1 MGPGFPEKRWGLSC
15 RGPGTHI
22 LGSATQQNI
31 AAGPLPLH
39 LAKGGGDQGIFEE
52 EEGPRVVK
60 NEDVVLGGQ
69 EAAVAMG
76 QHGGYSLAEAAAAAP
91 KCLEIQALRVCRR
104 EGEGGLRGR
113 GGTREMKQSMGKQEF
128 SMDGCLAPPHP
139 QAWGKTPSKGHVES
153 SEDT

>member
-15 RGPGTHI
+15 WGPGTHI
-22 LGSATQQNI
+22 LGSVTQHNI
-31 AAGPLPLH
+31 AAGPL
-39 LAKGGGDQGIFEE
+39 LAKGGGDQGIFQEE
-52 EEGPRVVK
+52 DGPHVIK

-76 QHGGYSLAEAAAAAP
+76 QHRGYTLAETAAAAP

-113 GGTREMKQSMGKQEF
+113 GGTREMKQSLGKLDF
-128 SMDGCLAPPHP
+128 SMDGCLAPLLP
-139 QAWGKTPSKGHVES
+139 QAWGKTSSKGHMES
-153 SEDT
+153 SEDI